1 MLSSRGIAALGRNQ
15 ICRNEHASPHD
26 GQITPPLRGSRR
38 SRAGPLSARPAPAV
52 PELVEG
58 PKDVEGA
65 ALSLSKGRRRLMW
78 WGDFN
83 AIPYARCMIYYE
95 CILRRSLSVRT

>member
-1 MLSSRGIAALGRNQ
+1 MLSSRGIAALSRNE

-58 PKDVEGA
+58 PK
-65 ALSLSKGRRRLMW
+65 GRRRLMR
-78 WGDFN
+78 WGGFQRYTACKVHDK
-83 AIPYARCMIYYE
+83 
-95 CILRRSLSVRT
+95 LSMHFAEKSYCKV

>member
-1 MLSSRGIAALGRNQ
+1 MTVKSL
-15 ICRNEHASPHD
+15 
-26 GQITPPLRGSRR
+26 PLEGGSRR

-65 ALSLSKGRRRLMW
+65 ALAEGPATADAVGGFQR
-78 WGDFN
+78 
-83 AIPYARCMIYYE
+83 YT
-95 CILRRSLSVRT
+95 VRKVHDLL